1 MNFVIR
7 LLVTAVALWAAV
19 ALVPGIE
26 NHSGWFHLVLVALIF
41 GAVNAVI
48 RPILL
53 ALTCPLVLLT
63 LGLFIFVLNAL
74 MLWLTG
80 YLSDMIGLGFH
91 VDGFIPALIGGLV
104 VGLVSTVLNIFVGR
118 EKRGKS

>member
-1 MNFVIR
+1 MNFLIR
-7 LLVTAVALWAAV
+7 LIITAIALWVAV
-19 ALVPGIE
+19 YFVPGIDYA
-26 NHSGWFHLVLVALIF
+26 GPWIHLLGVALIF
-41 GAVNAVI
+41 GLINALV

-80 YLSDMIGLGFH
+80 YASGLLGIGFSVQGF
-91 VDGFIPALIGGLV
+91 VPALLGGLV
-104 VGLVSTVLNIFVGR
+104 VGIVSTVLNIIVGR
-118 EKRGKS
+118 EKKK

>member
-1 MNFVIR
+1 MNFLLR
-7 LLVTAVALWAAV
+7 LIVTAIALWAAV
-19 ALVPGIE
+19 HLVPGIE
-26 NHSGWFHLVLVALIF
+26 HAGPLVNLLGVALIF
-41 GAVNAVI
+41 GIVNAVI

-80 YLSDMIGLGFH
+80 YLSTSLGLGLR
-91 VDGFIPALIGGLV
+91 VDGFVPALIGGLV
-104 VGLVSTVLNIFVGR
+104 VGIVSTVLNIFVGR
-118 EKRGKS
+118 EKKK

>member
-26 NHSGWFHLVLVALIF
+26 NHAGWFHLVLVALIF
-41 GAVNAVI
+41 GLVNAVI

-80 YLSDMIGLGFH
+80 YLSDVIGLGFH

-104 VGLVSTVLNIFVGR
+104 VGVVSTVLNIFVGR
-118 EKRGKS
+118 EKKSRG

>member
-1 MNFVIR
+1 MNFIIR
-7 LLVTAVALWAAV
+7 LVVTAIALGAAV
-19 ALVPGIE
+19 AIVPGIE
-26 NHSGWFHLVLVALIF
+26 NHSGWLHLILVALIF
-41 GAVNAVI
+41 GIVNAVI

-80 YLSDMIGLGFH
+80 SISDALGLGFH
-91 VDGFIPALIGGLV
+91 VNGFVPALLGGLV
-104 VGLVSTVLNIFVGR
+104 VGIVSTVLNIFVGR
-118 EKRGKS
+118 EKKKR

>member
-1 MNFVIR
+1 MNFIIR
-7 LLVTAVALWAAV
+7 LIVTAVALAAAV
-19 ALVPGIE
+19 AIVPGIE
-26 NHSGWFHLVLVALIF
+26 NHGGWFHLILVALIF
-41 GAVNAVI
+41 GIVNAVI

-80 YLSDMIGLGFH
+80 YLSDILGLGFH
-91 VDGFIPALIGGLV
+91 VNGFIPALLGGLV

-118 EKRGKS
+118 EKKGKR